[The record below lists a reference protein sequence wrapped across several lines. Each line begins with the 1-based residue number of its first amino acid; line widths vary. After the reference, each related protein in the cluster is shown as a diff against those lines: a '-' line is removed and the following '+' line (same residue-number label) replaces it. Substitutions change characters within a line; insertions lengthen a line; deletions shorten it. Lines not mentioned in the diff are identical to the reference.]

1 MYIYNVY
8 IYCSVDPTIVHIE
21 YIYIIIITIKKNIIT
36 ISISVIPDIILK
48 YMVIKPFIC

>member
-1 MYIYNVY
+1 MYIY
-8 IYCSVDPTIVHIE
+8 IYCSVDPTIVHVE
-21 YIYIIIITIKKNIIT
+21 YIYNNNNNKKNIIT